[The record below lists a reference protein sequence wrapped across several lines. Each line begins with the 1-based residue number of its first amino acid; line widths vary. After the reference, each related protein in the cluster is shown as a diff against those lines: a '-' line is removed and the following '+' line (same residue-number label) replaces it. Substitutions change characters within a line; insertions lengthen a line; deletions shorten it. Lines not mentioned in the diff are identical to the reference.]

1 MPLLLDMDVPKSG
14 LKSGSGSSDH
24 LMPLLLDMEGRKV
37 VILGG
42 GEVAER
48 KARLFCHHAEV
59 VVVSLEFTEG
69 LMELAREGK
78 LWIVAASLPEGAEGH
93 LDGAF
98 LAIPATDDKG
108 LNSLLE
114 ERARSL
120 GALVNRVD
128 GRGEVVV
135 PSILKKGEITIA
147 ISTGSPAFSRYLRRR
162 LEAEM
167 EGYAQMARL
176 LGEIRPLLRGRIKS
190 QAKRREILWQILAD
204 DEIWSLLGKSY
215 GKAYIK
221 ARERISTDERDFI
234 DAGDPPKG

>member
-1 MPLLLDMDVPKSG
+1 MSHNE
-14 LKSGSGSSDH
+14 GSEH
-24 LMPLLLDMEGRKV
+24 LMPLLLDMDGRKV

-42 GEVAER
+42 GAVAER
-48 KARLFCHHAEV
+48 KARLFCPHAQV
-59 VVVSLEFTEG
+59 VVVSLEFTSD
-69 LMELAREGK
+69 LMELAQEGK
-78 LWIVAASLPEGAEGH
+78 LELIFASLPEGAEGH

-98 LAIPATDDKG
+98 LAIPATDDKD

-135 PSILKKGEITIA
+135 PSILRKGEITLA

-162 LEAEM
+162 LEAKM
-167 EGYAQMARL
+167 EGYALMAQL
-176 LGEIRPLLRGRIKS
+176 LGEIRPLLRGRLRS
-190 QAKRREILWQILAD
+190 QARRREILWQILGD

-221 ARERISTDERDFI
+221 ARERIPTDERDFI
-234 DAGDPPKG
+234 DAGDPPEG